1 MRTSTVFSH
10 PGVTLRVTGG
20 TQRQGYSVQLVQH
33 QGGVQGKDMAAAS
46 IVVHVCFTCFIFF
59 LQINNWSNFKS

>member
-10 PGVTLRVTGG
+10 PGVTLRVTGD
-20 TQRQGYSVQLVQH
+20 TQQQGYSVQLVQH
-33 QGGVQGKDMAAAS
+33 QGGVKGKDMAAAS

-59 LQINNWSNFKS
+59 LRINNWSNFKS